1 MPANRENVDAA
12 KEGSTGHSREA
23 DKSHRDTVRDLIN
36 DVGDVL
42 KRGEDTKWKD
52 HGNTPDPPRTGEH
65 PGRDHSGGRA
75 SDDIHD
81 GPRRE
86 HGNHID
92 R

>member
-12 KEGSTGHSREA
+12 KDGSTGHSREA
-23 DKSHRDTVRDLIN
+23 DKTHRDSLRDLIN

-42 KRGEDTKWKD
+42 KRGEDKKWKD
-52 HGNTPDPPRTGEH
+52 HGNTPVPPRTGER

-81 GPRRE
+81 GPRNPEPNR
-86 HGNHID
+86 GD